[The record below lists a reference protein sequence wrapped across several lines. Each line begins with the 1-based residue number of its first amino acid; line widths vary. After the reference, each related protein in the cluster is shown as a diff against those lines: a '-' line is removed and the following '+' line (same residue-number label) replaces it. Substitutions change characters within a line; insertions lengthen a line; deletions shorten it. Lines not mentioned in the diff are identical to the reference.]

1 MKGEAAA
8 SIPVPL
14 PHPASNVG
22 SELAIQTRIADLDAA
37 ESNISVLLRCAFY
50 NSSRY
55 QACNVYAHVAY
66 C

>member
-8 SIPVPL
+8 SIPTPL

-50 NSSRY
+50 N
-55 QACNVYAHVAY
+55 
-66 C
+66 